1 MSYSLKITRDNDD
14 RRLDHVLRSV
24 WKWIP
29 LGEIMK
35 AIRKGEIRVNS
46 IKVREPGQHVF
57 EGDELI
63 TKWPLREEES
73 KNYFNNLGRIKIIFQ
88 GENIM
93 LVNKPVGLLVQPDTK
108 NGDSVIT
115 RIRGV
120 LNSNSPSAVHR
131 LDRNTTG
138 ILAIALNGQALRA
151 MEKLFK
157 ERNISKKYLAIVD
170 GKTPDKIQI
179 DAPLFKDAE
188 NNLVSVDFEN
198 GLKSLSRVTKITGDE
213 KNSLVEIEL
222 LTGRTHQARVHMAYI
237 KNPITGDTK
246 YGTHKKFLDNNFK
259 NIKISRPLLHAY
271 KLKFP
276 DNLPDILNE
285 IQGKTFKA
293 PLPDDFLEVMK
304 FHKWELNL

>member
-1 MSYSLKITRDNDD
+1 MSYSLKITRDHDD

-24 WKWIP
+24 FKWIP

-46 IKVREPGQHVF
+46 VKAREPGQRVF

-73 KNYFNNLGRIKIIFQ
+73 KNYFNDLGRIKIIFQ
-88 GENIM
+88 GENVM
-93 LVNKPVGLLVQPDTK
+93 LINKPVGILVQPDTK

-115 RIRGV
+115 RVRGF
-120 LNSNSPSAVHR
+120 LNSNSPVPVHR

-138 ILAIALNGQALRA
+138 VLAIALNGQALRA
-151 MEKLFK
+151 MENLFK
-157 ERNISKKYLAIVD
+157 QRNITKKYLAIVD
-170 GKTPDKIQI
+170 GKAPENILI
-179 DAPLFKDAE
+179 DAPLLKDAE

-198 GLKSLSRVTKITGDE
+198 GLKALSNVRKIAGDE

-237 KNPITGDTK
+237 KHPITGDTK
-246 YGTHKKFLDNNFK
+246 YGTHKKFIDKNNK
-259 NIKISRPLLHAY
+259 NITRPLLHAY
-271 KLKFP
+271 ELKFP
-276 DNLPDILNE
+276 DNLPDVLDE
-285 IQGKTFKA
+285 IKGKSFKA
-293 PLPDDFLEVMK
+293 PLPDDFINIMK
-304 FHKWELNL
+304 IHKWELDF